1 MAMAYIG
8 CLKLKDI
15 LLLHK
20 IGIECWW
27 FTTTDEAIDIIRTK
41 YNVVIYNKATPFVDS
56 SGKIIYNFAAK
67 CCNPK
72 FGWNGRTYIDTPSK
86 WDSNIYE
93 AKRRAIRAAARWI
106 LAHKCQK
113 NKYQITQKWK
123 KQRKKELI
131 QAFGL
136 V

>member
-1 MAMAYIG
+1 MTYIG
-8 CLKLKDI
+8 CIKSKDL

-20 IGIECWW
+20 IGIKCWY
-27 FTTTDEAIDIIRTK
+27 FTTVDAVIDIIRTK
-41 YNVVIYNKATPFVDS
+41 YNVVIYNKATPFVNTN
-56 SGKIIYNFAAK
+56 GKIIFNFAAK

-72 FGWNGRTYIDTPSK
+72 FGWNSRVYIDTPSK

-113 NKYQITQKWK
+113 ISI
-123 KQRKKELI
+123 KQRKNGKSKK
-131 QAFGL
+131 
-136 V
+136 

>member
-1 MAMAYIG
+1 MVG
-8 CLKLKDI
+8 CISQKDI
-15 LLLHK
+15 PLLCK
-20 IGIECWW
+20 IGIKPWWDIDGVCWDI
-27 FTTTDEAIDIIRTK
+27 DEVIDRLRKK
-41 YNVVIYNKATPFVDS
+41 YNVVIYHKSTPFIDS

-113 NKYQITQKWK
+113 ISIKS
-123 KQRKKELI
+123 RKNGKSKERKN
-131 QAFGL
+131 
-136 V
+136 